1 MKDHTGM
8 RVTSMLLLWK
18 ETKWSFFQ
26 TEGMSEK
33 PNAAD
38 MSLDTSGEMFTEVNK

>member
-1 MKDHTGM
+1 M
-8 RVTSMLLLWK
+8 
-18 ETKWSFFQ
+18 EFFQ

-33 PNAAD
+33 LNAAD